1 MNVSVKLRIAALVGS
16 IGTTFALVYLLAG
29 YGYPELPT
37 KALVAVSV
45 GR

>member
-1 MNVSVKLRIAALVGS
+1 MKASIKLRIAALVGS

-29 YGYPELPT
+29 YAYPELQT
-37 KALVAVSV
+37 QALVAVSV